1 MKYIFLLLLILFLI
15 FPKVSF
21 AHLVGQP
28 PFLKINGKYANLYPV
43 PLTSLNNFN
52 LPQDIAPENYLVNT
66 MVSFEL
72 DQKNLP
78 APPDVIAKTKFTW
91 DFGDGT
97 KGEGLVQKHSY
108 PKFGSVILDIY
119 ADDKTTPTPQ
129 IIEKVMLNIV
139 PSLDYQLPQAII
151 SVNGKTSK
159 DPLTDILKFNFGE
172 ELNLDAEN
180 SLVSG
185 KIVSFLWDLGDQS
198 SSDKAQTTHTYAKD
212 LTQVFPVLRIKDAK
226 GFISDSFVELQNQS
240 LTQTT
245 ALTDLKKAA
254 VVNKKSDSPS
264 QLKISLG
271 ILALILGGFGIYLVF
286 RKTNAKHY

>member
-1 MKYIFLLLLILFLI
+1 MKKAFILLGILFLF
-15 FPKVSF
+15 FPKITF

-52 LPQDIAPENYLVNT
+52 LPQDAASENYLVNT
-66 MVSFEL
+66 IVSFEL

-91 DFGDGT
+91 DFGDGAT
-97 KGEGLVQKHSY
+97 LEGLVQKHSY
-108 PKFGSVILDIY
+108 SKIGSVILDVY
-119 ADDKTTPTPQ
+119 ADDRTTPKPQ
-129 IIEKVMLNIV
+129 IIEKVMLNIL
-139 PSLDYQLPQAII
+139 PNHDYQLPQAVI
-151 SVNGKTSK
+151 SVNGQMGK
-159 DPLTDILKFNFGE
+159 DPLTDILQFKFGE
-172 ELNLDAEN
+172 ELNLDARN
-180 SLVSG
+180 SKSSG

-198 SSDKAQTTHTYAKD
+198 FSDKAQTPHTYAKD
-212 LTQVFPVLRIKDAK
+212 LTQVFPVLRIKDDN

-264 QLKISLG
+264 QLKTSLG
-271 ILALILGGFGIYLVF
+271 ILALILGGFGVYFYL
-286 RKTNAKHY
+286 RNKHDKHH